1 MAGFTIDLAGRV
13 RNFDLPKNQP
23 LIPLYE
29 AIVNSIYAIQERQQK
44 EEFDGKIEVEI
55 IRDPQQVAEIEGI
68 DKSINEITGFRIIDN
83 GVGLDDNNMKSF
95 LQSDSTYRADKGGKG
110 VGRFSWLKAFLKT
123 HIESVYKDENDGVWV
138 KREFEFSLDKLD
150 IDDRLVEEKG
160 AFENRTCVSLIDYLP
175 SYRKH
180 VNKNAET
187 IAMKIMQ
194 HCMIYLM
201 SPKCPQI
208 CVIDEERYS
217 INSMFEKKIY
227 RERESAN
234 IDVNGEKFEI
244 LHTQVHDI
252 SVGGSKLFLFANDRM
267 VKDIDLN
274 KEIVDLDKNIFE
286 DKGYYYVGILSGKFL
301 DDNVDMNRT
310 SFDISENKEDEEVS
324 MEDIVLAA
332 KSEVEKYL
340 SEYLDEVH
348 KNKDEHIRKYIH
360 NNAPQFRHLLKY
372 MPESINKIKPGLTDN
387 KLDEELYK
395 IKRKFDTELKKANK
409 EILEKIDVGTENLA
423 EYKDKFETQFQKISD
438 VNVKGTESTVDEENL
453 CYELDEI
460 RGYNVQQFLGCLGRI
475 RQKSGLDAIYIFV
488 DEFSDLTDDEQ
499 EKFSTLLKKLL
510 GSKNNVFFK
519 VGTITDRFYF
529 GKDIIIGRDIYPIY
543 LDLSDFVE
551 RYGGI
556 VGASKELVIYTE
568 ELIQKR
574 LNSLANGL
582 KMNDVFKGNKNEIL
596 IRISREAMGVP
607 RTIGL
612 ILQNALTQAEVR
624 NEKFIQISDI
634 NVGVRET
641 RKIYFKQF
649 QGAVQKKVIPG
660 FYMDMWNSLLKRAL
674 DEKAKNSNRPASHFM
689 IDPIRKNI

>member
-301 DDNVDMNRT
+301 DD
-310 SFDISENKEDEEVS
+310 K
-324 MEDIVLAA
+324 
-332 KSEVEKYL
+332 
-340 SEYLDEVH
+340 
-348 KNKDEHIRKYIH
+348 
-360 NNAPQFRHLLKY
+360 
-372 MPESINKIKPGLTDN
+372 
-387 KLDEELYK
+387 
-395 IKRKFDTELKKANK
+395 
-409 EILEKIDVGTENLA
+409 
-423 EYKDKFETQFQKISD
+423 
-438 VNVKGTESTVDEENL
+438 
-453 CYELDEI
+453 
-460 RGYNVQQFLGCLGRI
+460 
-475 RQKSGLDAIYIFV
+475 
-488 DEFSDLTDDEQ
+488 
-499 EKFSTLLKKLL
+499 
-510 GSKNNVFFK
+510 
-519 VGTITDRFYF
+519 
-529 GKDIIIGRDIYPIY
+529 IGRAH
-543 LDLSDFVE
+543 V
-551 RYGGI
+551 
-556 VGASKELVIYTE
+556 
-568 ELIQKR
+568 
-574 LNSLANGL
+574 
-582 KMNDVFKGNKNEIL
+582 
-596 IRISREAMGVP
+596 
-607 RTIGL
+607 
-612 ILQNALTQAEVR
+612 
-624 NEKFIQISDI
+624 
-634 NVGVRET
+634 
-641 RKIYFKQF
+641 
-649 QGAVQKKVIPG
+649 
-660 FYMDMWNSLLKRAL
+660 
-674 DEKAKNSNRPASHFM
+674 
-689 IDPIRKNI
+689 

>member
-252 SVGGSKLFLFANDRM
+252 SVGGSKLFLFENDRM

-423 EYKDKFETQFQKISD
+423 EYKDKFETQFQKISEANMAALAEY
-438 VNVKGTESTVDEENL
+438 VAHRKVVLE
-453 CYELDEI
+453 
-460 RGYNVQQFLGCLGRI
+460 
-475 RQKSGLDAIYIFV
+475 
-488 DEFSDLTDDEQ
+488 
-499 EKFSTLLKKLL
+499 LLKK
-510 GSKNNVFFK
+510 GINIKE
-519 VGTITDRFYF
+519 D
-529 GKDIIIGRDIYPIY
+529 GKFNKEAYIHNLIYPMRRTSDEIEYSSHNLWLIDERLSYSEYISSDIPFDNNPKEERTDVMILDSPVAVSDEDNSGKEYETIVILELKRPMRDDYTYAENPVDQMLEYVEKLSSNKVSDKNGRIIRVGENTQFY
-543 LDLSDFVE
+543 LYAVCDITPSLKKVAFRNDF
-551 RYGGI
+551 
-556 VGASKELVIYTE
+556 KETPD
-568 ELIQKR
+568 KM
-574 LNSLANGL
+574 GL
-582 KMNDVFKGNKNEIL
+582 YKYHEKSHSYIEIL
-596 IRISREAMGVP
+596 SFDKILNDAEKRNRILFDKLGV
-607 RTIGL
+607 
-612 ILQNALTQAEVR
+612 
-624 NEKFIQISDI
+624 
-634 NVGVRET
+634 
-641 RKIYFKQF
+641 
-649 QGAVQKKVIPG
+649 
-660 FYMDMWNSLLKRAL
+660 
-674 DEKAKNSNRPASHFM
+674 
-689 IDPIRKNI
+689 

>member
-1 MAGFTIDLAGRV
+1 
-13 RNFDLPKNQP
+13 
-23 LIPLYE
+23 
-29 AIVNSIYAIQERQQK
+29 
-44 EEFDGKIEVEI
+44 
-55 IRDPQQVAEIEGI
+55 
-68 DKSINEITGFRIIDN
+68 
-83 GVGLDDNNMKSF
+83 
-95 LQSDSTYRADKGGKG
+95 
-110 VGRFSWLKAFLKT
+110 
-123 HIESVYKDENDGVWV
+123 
-138 KREFEFSLDKLD
+138 
-150 IDDRLVEEKG
+150 
-160 AFENRTCVSLIDYLP
+160 
-175 SYRKH
+175 
-180 VNKNAET
+180 
-187 IAMKIMQ
+187 
-194 HCMIYLM
+194 
-201 SPKCPQI
+201 
-208 CVIDEERYS
+208 
-217 INSMFEKKIY
+217 MFEKKIY

-423 EYKDKFETQFQKISD
+423 EYKDKFETQFQKISEANMAALAEY
-438 VNVKGTESTVDEENL
+438 VAHRKVVLE
-453 CYELDEI
+453 
-460 RGYNVQQFLGCLGRI
+460 
-475 RQKSGLDAIYIFV
+475 
-488 DEFSDLTDDEQ
+488 
-499 EKFSTLLKKLL
+499 LLKK
-510 GSKNNVFFK
+510 GINIKE
-519 VGTITDRFYF
+519 D
-529 GKDIIIGRDIYPIY
+529 GKFNKEAYIHNLIYPMRRT
-543 LDLSDFVE
+543 SDE
-551 RYGGI
+551 IEYGGI

>member
-267 VKDIDLN
+267 VKDIDLYESMRNFIRWGHCFN
-274 KEIVDLDKNIFE
+274 K
-286 DKGYYYVGILSGKFL
+286 
-301 DDNVDMNRT
+301 
-310 SFDISENKEDEEVS
+310 
-324 MEDIVLAA
+324 
-332 KSEVEKYL
+332 
-340 SEYLDEVH
+340 
-348 KNKDEHIRKYIH
+348 
-360 NNAPQFRHLLKY
+360 
-372 MPESINKIKPGLTDN
+372 
-387 KLDEELYK
+387 
-395 IKRKFDTELKKANK
+395 
-409 EILEKIDVGTENLA
+409 
-423 EYKDKFETQFQKISD
+423 
-438 VNVKGTESTVDEENL
+438 
-453 CYELDEI
+453 
-460 RGYNVQQFLGCLGRI
+460 
-475 RQKSGLDAIYIFV
+475 
-488 DEFSDLTDDEQ
+488 
-499 EKFSTLLKKLL
+499 
-510 GSKNNVFFK
+510 
-519 VGTITDRFYF
+519 
-529 GKDIIIGRDIYPIY
+529 
-543 LDLSDFVE
+543 
-551 RYGGI
+551 
-556 VGASKELVIYTE
+556 
-568 ELIQKR
+568 
-574 LNSLANGL
+574 
-582 KMNDVFKGNKNEIL
+582 
-596 IRISREAMGVP
+596 
-607 RTIGL
+607 
-612 ILQNALTQAEVR
+612 
-624 NEKFIQISDI
+624 
-634 NVGVRET
+634 
-641 RKIYFKQF
+641 
-649 QGAVQKKVIPG
+649 
-660 FYMDMWNSLLKRAL
+660 
-674 DEKAKNSNRPASHFM
+674 
-689 IDPIRKNI
+689 

>member
-110 VGRFSWLKAFLKT
+110 VGRFSWLKAFSKT

-175 SYRKH
+175 TYRKH

-234 IDVNGEKFEI
+234 IDVNGE
-244 LHTQVHDI
+244 
-252 SVGGSKLFLFANDRM
+252 N
-267 VKDIDLN
+267 
-274 KEIVDLDKNIFE
+274 
-286 DKGYYYVGILSGKFL
+286 
-301 DDNVDMNRT
+301 
-310 SFDISENKEDEEVS
+310 
-324 MEDIVLAA
+324 
-332 KSEVEKYL
+332 
-340 SEYLDEVH
+340 
-348 KNKDEHIRKYIH
+348 
-360 NNAPQFRHLLKY
+360 LKY
-372 MPESINKIKPGLTDN
+372 YILRYMIYQLVE
-387 KLDEELYK
+387 
-395 IKRKFDTELKKANK
+395 AN
-409 EILEKIDVGTENLA
+409 
-423 EYKDKFETQFQKISD
+423 
-438 VNVKGTESTVDEENL
+438 
-453 CYELDEI
+453 C
-460 RGYNVQQFLGCLGRI
+460 
-475 RQKSGLDAIYIFV
+475 
-488 DEFSDLTDDEQ
+488 
-499 EKFSTLLKKLL
+499 
-510 GSKNNVFFK
+510 
-519 VGTITDRFYF
+519 FYL
-529 GKDIIIGRDIYPIY
+529 R
-543 LDLSDFVE
+543 
-551 RYGGI
+551 
-556 VGASKELVIYTE
+556 
-568 ELIQKR
+568 
-574 LNSLANGL
+574 
-582 KMNDVFKGNKNEIL
+582 
-596 IRISREAMGVP
+596 
-607 RTIGL
+607 
-612 ILQNALTQAEVR
+612 
-624 NEKFIQISDI
+624 
-634 NVGVRET
+634 
-641 RKIYFKQF
+641 
-649 QGAVQKKVIPG
+649 
-660 FYMDMWNSLLKRAL
+660 
-674 DEKAKNSNRPASHFM
+674 M
-689 IDPIRKNI
+689 IEW

>member
-227 RERESAN
+227 RERERAN

-274 KEIVDLDKNIFE
+274 KEI
-286 DKGYYYVGILSGKFL
+286 
-301 DDNVDMNRT
+301 
-310 SFDISENKEDEEVS
+310 
-324 MEDIVLAA
+324 
-332 KSEVEKYL
+332 
-340 SEYLDEVH
+340 
-348 KNKDEHIRKYIH
+348 
-360 NNAPQFRHLLKY
+360 
-372 MPESINKIKPGLTDN
+372 
-387 KLDEELYK
+387 
-395 IKRKFDTELKKANK
+395 
-409 EILEKIDVGTENLA
+409 LEKIDVGTENLA
-423 EYKDKFETQFQKISD
+423 EYKDKFETQFQKISEANMAALAEY
-438 VNVKGTESTVDEENL
+438 VAHRKVVLE
-453 CYELDEI
+453 
-460 RGYNVQQFLGCLGRI
+460 
-475 RQKSGLDAIYIFV
+475 
-488 DEFSDLTDDEQ
+488 
-499 EKFSTLLKKLL
+499 LLKK
-510 GSKNNVFFK
+510 GINIKE
-519 VGTITDRFYF
+519 D
-529 GKDIIIGRDIYPIY
+529 GKFNKEAYISIILY
-543 LDLSDFVE
+543 
-551 RYGGI
+551 
-556 VGASKELVIYTE
+556 
-568 ELIQKR
+568 IQC
-574 LNSLANGL
+574 
-582 KMNDVFKGNKNEIL
+582 
-596 IRISREAMGVP
+596 
-607 RTIGL
+607 
-612 ILQNALTQAEVR
+612 AEHQM
-624 NEKFIQISDI
+624 K
-634 NVGVRET
+634 
-641 RKIYFKQF
+641 
-649 QGAVQKKVIPG
+649 
-660 FYMDMWNSLLKRAL
+660 
-674 DEKAKNSNRPASHFM
+674 
-689 IDPIRKNI
+689 